1 MILDSVIFFRF
12 TLPFLTLMKEWLYY
26 KPVSSLRL
34 EVSSKLIHGLN
45 RKHSTYNIL
54 CGKVFYLMFIV
65 VKERFTL
72 TP

>member
-1 MILDSVIFFRF
+1 
-12 TLPFLTLMKEWLYY
+12 MKEWLYY